1 MTGLRGKSDEK
12 LVKFLR
18 HTLHQVHFFL
28 KTKATSHKRHSLLC
42 LLCISRPDW
51 MPELSKI
58 LYLIKSFETGLIF
71 WYQKAYWERWL
82 CLPKGEDDVGTK
94 LLTRKF
100 PPPPLDVP
108 FRLRLPLLPPSPA
121 PSTLLPLQSVA
132 AALTA
137 DSLCLTLCRSRLNRW
152 RQMTITSYWSQ
163 HRQDRQLR
171 QWHNHSTTHFHDS
184 STSTW
189 IEILNSLLKISI
201 L

>member
-1 MTGLRGKSDEK
+1 MLWVQLVTDATALLLIGLGSCRGSTTYRHLQTHIWSKALSQDWFTDIKK
-12 LVKFLR
+12 L
-18 HTLHQVHFFL
+18 
-28 KTKATSHKRHSLLC
+28 SS
-42 LLCISRPDW
+42 
-51 MPELSKI
+51 
-58 LYLIKSFETGLIF
+58 
-71 WYQKAYWERWL
+71 WERWL
-82 CLPKGEDDVGTK
+82 CLPKRGEDLVTK

-132 AALTA
+132 AAVTA

-184 STSTW
+184 STSTSNK
-189 IEILNSLLKISI
+189 ILNSLFKFSI